1 MRKKIFGRKFS
12 RDTDSRKALMRS
24 LVRAFVL
31 SGKIRTTKAK
41 GKLLQREIDKLMN
54 LVAKNTL
61 NSRRLVMARTGND
74 KDVTRRLF
82 EDFLELA
89 KSRVSGFTK
98 LVNLSPRKG
107 DMAKMVRLEWVEKKV
122 KK

>member
-1 MRKKIFGRKFS
+1 
-12 RDTDSRKALMRS
+12 MRS